1 MNNLYRCGES
11 TIRRYTLIVC
21 RVLSSKNELFGTYI
35 HTLRGHKIM
44 DIIRKLW
51 DLTDLP
57 NVIGAIYDTYF
68 PLSTRPQRDLTPMPC
83 NFFNKKK
90 FHNVLL

>member
-1 MNNLYRCGES
+1 
-11 TIRRYTLIVC
+11 
-21 RVLSSKNELFGTYI
+21 
-35 HTLRGHKIM
+35 M